1 MTASSTD
8 SLFFANLLPDSV
20 NSWHKQD
27 ADEIYLPQ
35 NLHEFI
41 DGGAELYISYGFQ
54 KLCHRTYS
62 SPDQP
67 DILVDVFDMGNSAN
81 AFGIFMHTRE
91 NVDSSF
97 GQGSE
102 YVQGFLN
109 FWKDRFYIS
118 LLAMAETEDTKK
130 ALFALAKHIDTHI
143 PGEGEIPSLVNK
155 LPQQGLKTSSIRYF
169 HHYVWLNSYIYLSN
183 ENIFKINDHDQIALA
198 RYANGTTLII
208 IQYADT
214 SKSIQVW
221 NELSQISFPELKN
234 KQPFL
239 RQKTWL
245 QFYLQPPFLI
255 VLANDDSPE
264 PFKKLLNEIVQKLK

>member
-1 MTASSTD
+1 MTASPTD
-8 SLFFANLLPDSV
+8 SLFFANLLPDYV

-54 KLCHRTYS
+54 KLFHRTYS
-62 SPDQP
+62 SPDLP
-67 DILVDVFDMGNSAN
+67 DILVDIFDMGNSAN

-91 NVDSSF
+91 NIDSTF

-109 FWKDRFYIS
+109 FWKGRFYIS
-118 LLAMAETEDTKK
+118 LLALAETEDTKK
-130 ALFALAKHIDTHI
+130 ALFALAKHIDMHI
-143 PGEGEIPSLVNK
+143 PEEGEIPSLVNK
-155 LPQQGLKTSSIRYF
+155 LPQQGLKPSSIRYF
-169 HHYVWLNSYIYLSN
+169 HNYVWLNSYLYLSN
-183 ENIFKINDHDQIALA
+183 ENIFKIYDNDQIALA
-198 RYANGTTLII
+198 RYTNGTTLII

-221 NELSQISFPELKN
+221 NELSQNSFPELKIN
-234 KQPFL
+234 QPFL

>member
-1 MTASSTD
+1 MTASPTD

-27 ADEIYLPQ
+27 ADEIYHPQ

-118 LLAMAETEDTKK
+118 LLALAETEDTKK
-130 ALFALAKHIDTHI
+130 ALFALAKYIDTHI
-143 PGEGEIPSLVNK
+143 PEEGKIPSLVNK
-155 LPQQGLKTSSIRYF
+155 LPQPGLKPSSIRYF
-169 HHYVWLNSYIYLSN
+169 HHYVWLNSYLYLSN
-183 ENIFKINDHDQIALA
+183 ENIFKIHDNDQIALA
-198 RYANGTTLII
+198 RYTNGTTLII

-221 NELSQISFPELKN
+221 NELSQNSFPELKIN
-234 KQPFL
+234 QPFL

>member
-1 MTASSTD
+1 MAASPTD
-8 SLFFANLLPDSV
+8 SLFFENLLPDTV

-54 KLCHRTYS
+54 KLFHRTYS
-62 SPDQP
+62 SPDLP
-67 DILVDVFDMGNSAN
+67 DILVDIFDMGNSAN

-91 NVDSSF
+91 NIVYTF

-109 FWKDRFYIS
+109 FWKSRFYIS
-118 LLAMAETEDTKK
+118 LLALAETENTKK
-130 ALFALAKHIDTHI
+130 ALFALAKHIDMHI
-143 PGEGEIPSLVNK
+143 PEEGEIPFLVNI
-155 LPQQGLKTSSIRYF
+155 LPQQGLKPSSIRYF

-183 ENIFKINDHDQIALA
+183 ENIFKIQDNDQIALGL
-198 RYANGTTLII
+198 YANGTTLII
-208 IQYADT
+208 VQYADT

-221 NELSQISFPELKN
+221 NELNQTPFPELKN
-234 KQPFL
+234 NQPFL

-255 VLANDDSPE
+255 VLANDNSPE
-264 PFKKLLNEIVQKLK
+264 PFKELLNEIVQKLK